1 MTRLKRL
8 FTPVVTMIAMQV
20 VWVLLVILWISW
32 MVGRHRELRGLLE
45 RYRPEMVPP
54 GFDWV
59 SLVEGLVLLLV
70 VLAGFYAIFL
80 FWKRQSSLYQ
90 RQRAFITQV
99 THELKSPLASIQ
111 LHLETIR
118 LRKPSPDKLERF
130 LETMLSDTERL
141 NNLINN
147 ILMAAKLEQR
157 RGRQNF
163 PATDLSDFIARSLEQ
178 KRRLIPEGGT
188 LSVEIEPGI
197 TAPVDSEGIDT
208 ALRNL
213 LENAVLYSPTAPEIR
228 VTLKRSGRTCQLT
241 VSDRGKGLSAPELRR
256 IFRMFY
262 RVREHGENIRGS
274 GLGLY
279 IVKSVVEEHGGSVR
293 AESAGPG
300 RGTTFIVTLPCTE

>member
-1 MTRLKRL
+1 MTRLKRY
-8 FTPVVTMIAMQV
+8 FTPVVTMVAMQL

-32 MVGRHRELRGLLE
+32 MVGRHRELRRLLE

-59 SLVEGLVLLLV
+59 SLVEGLILLLV

-147 ILMAAKLEQR
+147 ILIAAKLEQR
-157 RGRQNF
+157 RGKQSF
-163 PATDLSDFIARSLEQ
+163 PVQDLSAFVTRSLEQ
-178 KRRLIPEGGT
+178 KRKLLPEGGCLT
-188 LSVEIEPGI
+188 MDIEPGI
-197 TAPVDSEGIDT
+197 KAPFDSEGVET

-213 LENAVLYSPTAPEIR
+213 LENAMLYSPAAPEIT
-228 VTLKRSGRTCQLT
+228 VTLKKSGRACQLI
-241 VSDRGKGLSAPELRR
+241 VSDRGKGLSAAELRKV
-256 IFRMFY
+256 FRMFY

-279 IVKSVVEEHGGSVR
+279 IVKSVAQEHGGSVH

-300 RGTTFIVTLPCTE
+300 RGTTFIVTLPCAE

>member
-1 MTRLKRL
+1 
-8 FTPVVTMIAMQV
+8 MIAMQV
-20 VWVLLVILWISW
+20 VWVLLVVLWISW
-32 MVGRHRELRGLLE
+32 MVGRHRELRRLLE

-163 PATDLSDFIARSLEQ
+163 PVLDVSEFITRSLEQ
-178 KRRLIPEGGT
+178 KRKLIPEGGSLT
-188 LSVEIEPGI
+188 LAIEPGI
-197 TAPVDSEGIDT
+197 MAPVDSDGIDT

-213 LENAVLYSPTAPEIR
+213 LENAILYSPATPEIT
-228 VTLKRSGRTCQLT
+228 VGLKKSGRTCQLV
-241 VSDRGKGLSAPELRR
+241 VSDRGKGLTAAESRKV
-256 IFRMFY
+256 FRMFY

-293 AESAGPG
+293 AESRGPG
-300 RGTTFIVTLPCTE
+300 TGTTFTVTLPCAE